1 MLNLVSPSI
10 IELYGTIKM
19 KTRDALKISTRTI
32 RAHLKRNLITIAV
45 MGMIFGLIFIVQLG
59 LTGLQNSY
67 TKRASDSTNGQVI
80 FTAAN
85 NAEGMI
91 INDTKPQLS
100 RDNMVKDIEAHGGK
114 VLGDAK
120 KFGMFRSIILPVE
133 FVQGMIEAD
142 LNKAPA
148 DAAPILVTA
157 FVGEQ
162 LLDKDFPTKY
172 TSATS
177 KQKDYESYRREL
189 IGKTFIDSYGAKY
202 YVAGL
207 ASDNFHVNNLSFE
220 QLENKN
226 SNLLNPLLEIIPT
239 PEGRPIVI
247 DNGKSQLWQGGTTT
261 PETFPAPPDE
271 PAEDLTAYDQAILK
285 EISDTSGDTVI
296 AVFDNN
302 EQAYE
307 YLKHSK
313 GSFTN
318 IGLPGR
324 EYFINVVAGMSPEVT
339 YIFNVIN
346 TIVSIA
352 SVILGII
359 ATIVVIFTSIR
370 LIDQDQQNI
379 ALYYSL
385 GATSGQVRTIY
396 LCYFLELIIG
406 SFLFAFT
413 LASAIVLLFNVIDQ
427 NLLGIQA
434 MLGFNQAAYESVW
447 WYGVNHTTLLIF
459 GIMLMMAPLCILVNR
474 KKLLS

>member
-1 MLNLVSPSI
+1 
-10 IELYGTIKM
+10 
-19 KTRDALKISTRTI
+19 
-32 RAHLKRNLITIAV
+32 
-45 MGMIFGLIFIVQLG
+45 MGMIFVLIFTVQLG

-67 TKRASDSTNGQVI
+67 IKRASDSTNGQVI
-80 FTAAN
+80 ITAAN

-120 KFGMFRSIILPVE
+120 KFGMFGSIILPVE

-247 DNGKSQLWQGGTTT
+247 DNGKSQLWQEGTTT
-261 PETFPAPPDE
+261 PETFPTPPC
-271 PAEDLTAYDQAILK
+271 
-285 EISDTSGDTVI
+285 S
-296 AVFDNN
+296 AV
-302 EQAYE
+302 
-307 YLKHSK
+307 
-313 GSFTN
+313 
-318 IGLPGR
+318 
-324 EYFINVVAGMSPEVT
+324 
-339 YIFNVIN
+339 
-346 TIVSIA
+346 
-352 SVILGII
+352 
-359 ATIVVIFTSIR
+359 
-370 LIDQDQQNI
+370 
-379 ALYYSL
+379 
-385 GATSGQVRTIY
+385 
-396 LCYFLELIIG
+396 
-406 SFLFAFT
+406 
-413 LASAIVLLFNVIDQ
+413 
-427 NLLGIQA
+427 
-434 MLGFNQAAYESVW
+434 
-447 WYGVNHTTLLIF
+447 
-459 GIMLMMAPLCILVNR
+459 
-474 KKLLS
+474 

>member
-1 MLNLVSPSI
+1 
-10 IELYGTIKM
+10 M

-45 MGMIFGLIFIVQLG
+45 MGMIFGLIFTVQLG

-67 TKRASDSTNGQVI
+67 IKRASDSTNGQVI
-80 FTAAN
+80 ITAAN

-100 RDNMVKDIEAHGGK
+100 RDNMIKDIEAHGGK

-120 KFGMFRSIILPVE
+120 KFGMFESIILPVE

-157 FVGEQ
+157 FLGEQ
-162 LLDKDFPTKY
+162 LLNKDFPTKY
-172 TSATS
+172 TSAIS

-247 DNGKSQLWQGGTTT
+247 DNGKSQLWQEGTTT
-261 PETFPAPPDE
+261 PETFPTPPAE

-318 IGLPGR
+318 
-324 EYFINVVAGMSPEVT
+324 MSPEVT

-346 TIVSIA
+346 TTVSIA

-359 ATIVVIFTSIR
+359 AVIVVIFTSIR

-434 MLGFNQAAYESVW
+434 MLGFNQATYESVW
-447 WYGVNHTTLLIF
+447 WYGVNPTTLLIF
-459 GIMLMMAPLCILVNR
+459 GVMLMMAPLCILVNR